1 MFGESI
7 FKLCKK
13 VSKVKQL
20 IMEIAWKNKQVNY
33 KAGEALM
40 NKPTQPSTGK
50 CPFYQG
56 AHTAAGSSNIDWWP
70 NALNLDILHQH
81 DRKTN
86 PMEPT
91 VNRMDVGVR
100 IPVINVLRH

>member
-13 VSKVKQL
+13 ASKVKQL

-33 KAGEALM
+33 KAGEALI
-40 NKPTQPSTGK
+40 NKPTQPGTGK
-50 CPFYQG
+50 CLFYQG

-100 IPVINVLRH
+100 IPVISVLRL